1 MSLRAPSPRRFVP
14 RLVLGLSLLCVPI
27 AVAATAPSD
36 AQAAPPKKDP
46 LADKFGNAILFLDG
60 APPPVLGGP
69 AWFNAHQIKTKEEN
83 SDKKW
88 PLHVMVFLAKSLDVN
103 KLDLMVYKID
113 KKGNKEF
120 VQKFEQFPSG
130 DGRSF
135 YFLVTLR
142 KETPYEPNL
151 KYTIKVVASTGAIA
165 ESKEIELTGKEE
177 PKIGGGPMDFTAGM
191 DLSKPKEEKATA
203 PFDAEAAKEALKKVI
218 YEDCK
223 TSASKGGDAKIQ
235 IKFAAKDG
243 KVLGAEFAKDP
254 PSPYS
259 DATQTCIAQRFK
271 KAKTR
276 PFTGEDKTITF
287 KTTL

>member
-1 MSLRAPSPRRFVP
+1 MSFSAPRPRRLVS
-14 RLVLGLSLLCVPI
+14 RLVLGLSLLGVPV
-27 AVAATAPSD
+27 AVAATAASD
-36 AQAAPPKKDP
+36 AEAAPPKKDP
-46 LADKFGNAILFLDG
+46 LADKFGNAILFLDSS
-60 APPPVLGGP
+60 PPAVLGGP
-69 AWFNAHQIKTKEEN
+69 AWFQSHQIKTKEEN

-88 PLHVMVFLAKSLDVN
+88 PLHVMIFLAKALDVN

-120 VQKFEQFPSG
+120 VQKLEQFPSG

-135 YFLVTLR
+135 YFQITLR

-151 KYTIKVVASTGAIA
+151 KYTIKVEASTGAIA

-177 PKIGGGPMDFTAGM
+177 PKIGGGPIDFTGGM
-191 DLSKPKEEKATA
+191 DLSKPKEEKPTG
-203 PFDAEAAKEALKKVI
+203 PFVAAAAKEVLDKVI

-223 TSASKGGDAKIQ
+223 TSASKGGAAKIQ

-243 KVLGAEFAKDP
+243 KVLQAEFVKDP
-254 PSPYS
+254 PAPYS

-271 KAKTR
+271 KAKIK
-276 PFTGEDKTITF
+276 PFTGEDKT
-287 KTTL
+287 TTYTTNL